1 LPFGAAISVHP
12 VSSHATGEVIGQV
25 IEELGVHPDAAILL
39 ATPGHAGALEDV
51 AHAIRRLL
59 SPTVLVG
66 ATVSAVIG
74 QGADDQGGPALA
86 LWAGMVGPVRAFS
99 APADVLGFDTSGL
112 VVLSS
117 GPLPDRVGEREVP
130 PTVGAAGL
138 AGPLV
143 LDDRTHLGGTVG
155 IAFGAGVHFETAAA
169 QGWRAIGPV
178 LVVTESDPSRG
189 LVVTLDDV
197 PALERLQRM
206 ASDEVPAEE
215 VPRINR
221 QLGLGAAGP
230 DAPAGETETS
240 PVIYHVRGAD
250 RANGAVAAGAL
261 EVGTTVRFWV
271 RGDPAW
277 DLRRTLVGHGADA
290 VLAFAADPV
299 SRGYGPTD
307 LLRDAETVTDAL
319 GVSRLAGL
327 VAPTQ
332 LGPGGAFGGAATLAL
347 FSDR

>member
-25 IEELGVHPDAAILL
+25 IEEVGAHPDAAILL

-51 AHAIRRLL
+51 GHAIRRLL

-74 QGADDQGGPALA
+74 QGADDQGGAGMA
-86 LWAGMVGPVRAFS
+86 LWAGVVGPVRAFA
-99 APADVLGFDTSGL
+99 APADVGGFDASGL

-117 GPLPDRVGEREVP
+117 GPLPDGVGERDARP
-130 PTVGAAGL
+130 MAGAAGL

-143 LDDRTHLGGTVG
+143 LDDRTLAGGTVG
-155 IAFGAGVHFETAAA
+155 IAFGSGVHFEAAVA
-169 QGWRAIGPV
+169 QGWRAIGPAL
-178 LVVTESDPSRG
+178 LVTDSDPSRG
-189 LVVTLDDV
+189 LVITLDDV
-197 PALERLQRM
+197 PALERLQHM
-206 ASDEVPAEE
+206 AADEVPAEE

-221 QLGLGAAGP
+221 HLGLGAVAP
-230 DAPAGETETS
+230 DLLDDENVAP
-240 PVIYHVRGAD
+240 PVIHQVRGAD
-250 RANGAVAAGAL
+250 RANGAIAAGPLAL
-261 EVGTTVRFWV
+261 GTVVQFWV

-277 DLRRTLVGHGADA
+277 DLRRTLVGHAADA
-290 VLAFAADPV
+290 VLAFAADPA
-299 SRGYGPTD
+299 SRGYAPTH

-332 LGPGGAFGGAATLAL
+332 LGPGGAFQGAATLAL